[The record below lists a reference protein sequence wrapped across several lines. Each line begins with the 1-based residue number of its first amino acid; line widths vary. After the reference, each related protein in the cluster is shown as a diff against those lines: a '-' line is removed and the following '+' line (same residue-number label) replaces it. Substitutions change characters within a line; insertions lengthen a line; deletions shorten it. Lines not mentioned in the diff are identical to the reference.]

1 MEKEKATPDK
11 KAALQSLRDQFKGT
25 ATETQR
31 ALMRAALEALPTV
44 STVEAR
50 RDLDILH
57 PAGRIMELRRAGL
70 EILTTWIE
78 EMTSA
83 GVRHRIGLYSLKR
96 GGSQ

>member
-11 KAALQSLRDQFKGT
+11 KAALQSLCSKFIGT

-31 ALMRAALEALPTV
+31 ALMREALETLPTV

-57 PAGRIMELRRAGL
+57 PAGRIMELRRSGV
-70 EILTTWIE
+70 EIVTTWIDE
-78 EMTSA
+78 VTSA
-83 GVRHRIGLYSLKR
+83 GVRHRIGLYSLRR
-96 GGSQ
+96 GVAP